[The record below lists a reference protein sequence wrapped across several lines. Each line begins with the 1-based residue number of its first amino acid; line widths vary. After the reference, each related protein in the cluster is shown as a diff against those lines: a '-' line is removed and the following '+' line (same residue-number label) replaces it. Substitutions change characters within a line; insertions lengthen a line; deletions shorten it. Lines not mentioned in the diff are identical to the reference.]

1 MPIITLTT
9 DFGSELYAG
18 QIKGVILSINKEAK
32 IIDITHNVKSY
43 NIAEGAFL
51 LGEVCS
57 RFPAG
62 SIHIGVIDPGV
73 GTSRAGLIIETE
85 KFYFIGPD
93 NGLFSLAIRDQ
104 KIKKIIQIDTSKFE
118 AVSYTFQGRDIF
130 APVAAYISLGKK
142 IENFGHQIKKL
153 KELKLKKNS
162 ILYIDEF
169 GNIITTIQK
178 AFPLGKKITIF
189 YKDRKIRAKF
199 ARTFA
204 EVKPTEFVV
213 LKGSSGYLEIDKNK
227 DSAAR
232 DLGAK
237 VGEKIEIYE

>member
-18 QIKGVILSINKEAK
+18 QMKGVILSINKEAK

-43 NIAEGAFL
+43 NIMEGAFL
-51 LGEVCS
+51 LREACS

-62 SIHIGVIDPGV
+62 SIHVGVIDPGV

-93 NGLFSLAIRDQ
+93 NGLFSLAIRGQ

-118 AVSYTFQGRDIF
+118 EASPTFQGRDIF
-130 APVAAYISLGKK
+130 APIAAYISLGER
-142 IENFGHQIKKL
+142 IENFGRRTKKIE
-153 KELKLKKNS
+153 ELKLKENS
-162 ILYIDEF
+162 IIYIDKF

-178 AFPLGKKITIF
+178 AFPPGKKITIF
-189 YKDRKIRAKF
+189 YKSRKIRAKF
-199 ARTFA
+199 AKTFA
-204 EVKPTEFVV
+204 QAKRGEFIV

-237 VGEKIEIYE
+237 IGEKIEIY

>member
-9 DFGSELYAG
+9 DFGSGLYAG
-18 QIKGVILSINKEAK
+18 QMKGVILSINKEAK

-43 NIAEGAFL
+43 NIMEGAFL

-73 GTSRAGLIIETE
+73 GTSRAGLIIETD

-93 NGLFSLAIRDQ
+93 NGLFSWAIRGQ

-118 AVSYTFQGRDIF
+118 AASYTFQGRDIF

-142 IENFGHQIKKL
+142 IENFGYQIKTI

-162 ILYIDEF
+162 IIYIDEF
-169 GNIITTIQK
+169 GNIVTTIRK
-178 AFPLGKKITIF
+178 AFPLSKKITIF

-199 ARTFA
+199 VKTFA
-204 EVKPTEFVV
+204 RVKPSEFVV

-237 VGEKIEIYE
+237 AGDTISICE